1 MSYIDNK
8 SSLIRELQIL
18 ELENEMLRNKIKQ
31 LQYELLDS
39 TKSNNEQTTLQR
51 SETRKPNNRKRL

>member
-18 ELENEMLRNKIKQ
+18 ELENEMYRNQIIKLKIENN
-31 LQYELLDS
+31 ELLAS
-39 TKSNNEQTTLQR
+39 SQRERKEATNE
-51 SETRKPNNRKRL
+51 N

>member
-18 ELENEMLRNKIKQ
+18 EIENELLKNKVKQ
-31 LQYELLDS
+31 LKNELLDS
-39 TKSNNEQTTLQR
+39 TKQKTRQIPLQR
-51 SETRKPNNRKRL
+51 PKTRKQDNQ

>member
-18 ELENEMLRNKIKQ
+18 EMENEMLRNKLKQ

-39 TKSNNEQTTLQR
+39 TKSKTRQIPLQR
-51 SETRKPNNRKRL
+51 PKTRKQDN

>member
-51 SETRKPNNRKRL
+51 AETRKSNNRKRL

>member
-18 ELENEMLRNKIKQ
+18 ELENELLRKQIKE
-31 LQYELLDS
+31 LKTKLNELLD
-39 TKSNNEQTTLQR
+39 TTII
-51 SETRKPNNRKRL
+51 ERKIGGVKRTNSSSR

>member
-18 ELENEMLRNKIKQ
+18 EIENELLKNKVKQ
-31 LQYELLDS
+31 LQNELLDS
-39 TKSNNEQTTLQR
+39 TKQKTRQIPLQR
-51 SETRKPNNRKRL
+51 SKTRKQDNQ